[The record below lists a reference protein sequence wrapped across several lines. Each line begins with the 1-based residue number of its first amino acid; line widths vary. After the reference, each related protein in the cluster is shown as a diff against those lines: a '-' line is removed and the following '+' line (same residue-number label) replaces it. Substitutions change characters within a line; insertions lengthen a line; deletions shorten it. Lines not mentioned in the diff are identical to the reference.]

1 MVALLKSQE
10 LAALVDRA
18 SVQSE
23 DIINAAF
30 VRGAL
35 LILLW
40 MVAYLVV
47 RVASG
52 YWVGRMGERQART
65 LGSIELDRH
74 AEHGRTQSQ

>member
-1 MVALLKSQE
+1 
-10 LAALVDRA
+10 
-18 SVQSE
+18 VQSE

-47 RVASG
+47 RVVSG
-52 YWVGRMGERQART
+52 YWVGRTGDRKAPT
-65 LGSIELDRH
+65 FGSI
-74 AEHGRTQSQ
+74 AVGRGGTQVPVGEAVARRGEKR